1 MATATDPKETLAS
14 WLKDAHAMK
23 VARIQNLERQAERY
37 EDFPELQNKLS
48 EHIVAGRTQ
57 VEELEQCLQQLGA
70 DTSAFK
76 DAASKVASRLQ
87 NWTTSAAPDE
97 VVKNCIANDA
107 FAEFEAASF
116 ESLSVAAAQ
125 CGESQIADVCARM
138 RDREREAADW
148 FQSEIPRITQS
159 YLAQKSQRA

>member
-1 MATATDPKETLAS
+1 MASTQKDTLAS

-37 EDFPELQNKLS
+37 EDFPALRSKLT
-48 EHIVAGRTQ
+48 EHISAGRTQ
-57 VEELEQCLQQLGA
+57 VEELEGCLAQLGA
-70 DTSAFK
+70 DTSAIK
-76 DAASKVASRLQ
+76 DAASKVASKLQ

-125 CGESQIADVCARM
+125 CGEQQIADVCSRM

-148 FQSEIPRITQS
+148 FQAEIPRVTQG
-159 YLAQKSQRA
+159 YLSQKSQRA

>member
-1 MATATDPKETLAS
+1 MATDPKETLAT

-37 EDFPELQNKLS
+37 EDFPELKSKLS
-48 EHIVAGRTQ
+48 EHIGTGKNQ
-57 VEELEQCLQQLGA
+57 VEELELCLEKLGA
-70 DTSAFK
+70 DTSAIK
-76 DAASKVASRLQ
+76 DAATRVASRLQ

-125 CGESQIADVCARM
+125 CGEQQIAEVCSRM

-148 FQSEIPRITQS
+148 FQSEIPRITRG
-159 YLAQKSQRA
+159 YLAQRQGSR

>member
-1 MATATDPKETLAS
+1 MAKDPKDTLAS

-23 VARIQNLERQAERY
+23 VARIQNLERQADRY
-37 EDFPELQNKLS
+37 EDFPELKNKLTQHVS
-48 EHIVAGRTQ
+48 DGRRQ
-57 VEELEQCLQQLGA
+57 VEEIERCLEQLGA

-125 CGESQIADVCARM
+125 CGEPQIADMCARM

-148 FQSEIPRITQS
+148 FQSEIPRITQG
-159 YLAQKSQRA
+159 YLAQRS

>member
-1 MATATDPKETLAS
+1 MATNPKDTLAA

-37 EDFPELQNKLS
+37 EDFPELQTKLT
-48 EHIVAGRTQ
+48 EHISDGRAQVAEIER
-57 VEELEQCLQQLGA
+57 CLDQLGVDA
-70 DTSAFK
+70 SAVK

-87 NWTTSAAPDE
+87 SWTTSAAPDE

-125 CGESQIADVCARM
+125 CGEQQIAEICSRM

-148 FQSEIPRITQS
+148 FQAEIPRVTQG
-159 YLAQKSQRA
+159 YLSQRA

>member
-1 MATATDPKETLAS
+1 MATDPKDTLAT

-23 VARIQNLERQAERY
+23 VARIQNLERQADRY
-37 EDFPELQNKLS
+37 EDFPELKNKLS
-48 EHIVAGRTQ
+48 QHISEGRTQ
-57 VEELEQCLQQLGA
+57 VEDIERCLEQLGA
-70 DTSAFK
+70 DTSTVK
-76 DAASKVASRLQ
+76 DAASKIASRLQ

-148 FQSEIPRITQS
+148 FQSEIPRITQG